1 MNPPSRFSL
10 SPISHIA
17 LLRFAAALEG
27 MVHATQDLADSL
39 DERNVAAGTPRARM
53 EAQPLLGVGIA
64 PTMGDVIRNAGND
77 RACQTSHNEQQVASL
92 A

>member
-27 MVHATQDLADSL
+27 MEHVTQELADSL
-39 DERNVAAGTPRARM
+39 DERNAAAGTALR
-53 EAQPLLGVGIA
+53 V
-64 PTMGDVIRNAGND
+64 
-77 RACQTSHNEQQVASL
+77 
-92 A
+92 